1 MRGRLIARQPAKD
14 HNLDYA
20 LAKIVGKSHPRRPLL
35 AASMINQK
43 LTDSGI
49 PQPIQSVRIPL

>member
-1 MRGRLIARQPAKD
+1 LERPIPA
-14 HNLDYA
+14 A
-20 LAKIVGKSHPRRPLL
+20 PIL
-35 AASMINQK
+35 AASMRKQK